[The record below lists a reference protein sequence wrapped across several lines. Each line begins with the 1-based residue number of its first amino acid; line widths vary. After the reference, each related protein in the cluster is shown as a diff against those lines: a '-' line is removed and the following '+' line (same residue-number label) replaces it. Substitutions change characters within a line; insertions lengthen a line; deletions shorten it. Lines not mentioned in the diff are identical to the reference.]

1 MFPTCL
7 PQQVIRLCQW
17 HCSLTAALVGWLAD
31 CDARLECE
39 AETSVESKLHL
50 FTLFSCLHA
59 AIGTALAQLAGFLCE
74 AAWPCLVDWLAG
86 WLSGAPFPGCTL
98 LAGLADPG
106 WLAGCL
112 AAGCLGL
119 PGWLHLA
126 GWVGR
131 AWLAIQPSTHGQLNG
146 QLKHVSYYSLGFA

>member
-1 MFPTCL
+1 MA
-7 PQQVIRLCQW
+7 V
-17 HCSLTAALVGWLAD
+17 
-31 CDARLECE
+31 
-39 AETSVESKLHL
+39 
-50 FTLFSCLHA
+50 
-59 AIGTALAQLAGFLCE
+59 GTALAQLAGFLCE

-119 PGWLHLA
+119 A

-131 AWLAIQPSTHGQLNG
+131 AWLAIQRSTHGQLNG
-146 QLKHVSYYSLGFA
+146 QLTVNSRSTQRSTQAYFLLFIRICLKRALSEEP